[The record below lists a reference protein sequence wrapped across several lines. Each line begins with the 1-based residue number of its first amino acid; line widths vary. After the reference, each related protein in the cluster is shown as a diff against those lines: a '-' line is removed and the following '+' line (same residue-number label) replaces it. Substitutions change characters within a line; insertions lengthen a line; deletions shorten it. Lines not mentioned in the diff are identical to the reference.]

1 MPPEEFLIDRNAK
14 TIQDADFVSHKV
26 LMSRSDLVAMG
37 YDEEEVKNLPASSDD
52 IYNTEDMVRQR
63 NVDEYPVDNY
73 TQGQSTKVLI
83 YESYVRYD
91 QDEDGIAELRKIV
104 SAGDDGSMVL

>member
-26 LMSRSDLVAMG
+26 LMSRSDLIAMG
-37 YDEEEVKNLPASSDD
+37 YDEEEVKNLPAQSDD

-73 TQGQSTKVLI
+73 TQGQNTKVLI

-91 QDEDGIAELRKIV
+91 
-104 SAGDDGSMVL
+104 